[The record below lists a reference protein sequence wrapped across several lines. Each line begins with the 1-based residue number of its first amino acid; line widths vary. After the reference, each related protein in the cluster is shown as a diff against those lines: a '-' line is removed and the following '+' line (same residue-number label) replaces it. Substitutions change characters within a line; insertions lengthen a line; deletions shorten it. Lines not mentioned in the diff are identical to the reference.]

1 MSQVRSQYKN
11 SMRMFRIYYCA
22 IIRIRFITLFLVLKR
37 VTENTVSPLYAHCTE
52 DKVSSKA
59 CLLANQCAEEQQ
71 TYGVSRWILVR
82 SADFP
87 DYPIMKHFCPPRP
100 KITA

>member
-11 SMRMFRIYYCA
+11 EMRMLRRYYSV
-22 IIRIRFITLFLVLKR
+22 IIRIRFATLFLVLKR

-59 CLLANQCAEEQQ
+59 CLHSNQCTEEHQ

-87 DYPIMKHFCPPRP
+87 DYPIMKDFCPPRP
-100 KITA
+100 TITA

>member
-11 SMRMFRIYYCA
+11 GMRMRRRYHNPM
-22 IIRIRFITLFLVLKR
+22 IRIRPTTLFLVLKR

-59 CLLANQCAEEQQ
+59 CLLANQCTEEHQ

-87 DYPIMKHFCPPRP
+87 VLPP
-100 KITA
+100 

>member
-11 SMRMFRIYYCA
+11 GMRMLRRYYNA
-22 IIRIRFITLFLVLKR
+22 IITIRFTTLFLVLKR
-37 VTENTVSPLYAHCTE
+37 VTENIVSPLYAHCTE
-52 DKVSSKA
+52 KVSSKA
-59 CLLANQCAEEQQ
+59 CLLANQRTEEHQ

-87 DYPIMKHFCPPRP
+87 DLPNNEAFLPP
-100 KITA
+100 